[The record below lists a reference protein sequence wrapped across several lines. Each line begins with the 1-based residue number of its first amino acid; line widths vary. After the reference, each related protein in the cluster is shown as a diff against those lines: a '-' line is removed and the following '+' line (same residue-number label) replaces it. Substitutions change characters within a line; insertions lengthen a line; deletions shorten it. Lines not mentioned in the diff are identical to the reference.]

1 MLAKIRPDDGVYSAP
16 SILQVFAPEALKIV
30 IQSIRNGIYP
40 SLAATIAMEF
50 KEPSA
55 SSILGLLEIKND
67 LPIRIGIIISFTQR
81 DALIRCP
88 LLGET
93 ESGHPFG
100 HTKSAI
106 IAQMLAFVE
115 HHPIGFFLWRSE
127 ERRVGKECVSTCR
140 SRWSPY
146 H

>member
-1 MLAKIRPDDGVYSAP
+1 
-16 SILQVFAPEALKIV
+16 
-30 IQSIRNGIYP
+30 
-40 SLAATIAMEF
+40 MEF

-115 HHPIGFFLWRSE
+115 HHPIGFFLWCQAQALFSLFQPLIDDCSSHAYPDRT
-127 ERRVGKECVSTCR
+127 STR
-140 SRWSPY
+140 LNSS

>member
-55 SSILGLLEIKND
+55 SSILGLLEIKID
-67 LPIRIGIIISFTQR
+67 LPIRIGI
-81 DALIRCP
+81 
-88 LLGET
+88 
-93 ESGHPFG
+93 
-100 HTKSAI
+100 
-106 IAQMLAFVE
+106 
-115 HHPIGFFLWRSE
+115 RSE
-127 ERRVGKECVSTCR
+127 KHQSELKSLMRLSYAVVYLTKQHKIQ
-140 SRWSPY
+140 Y
-146 H
+146 YNK

>member
-67 LPIRIGIIISFTQR
+67 LPIRIGIIIS
-81 DALIRCP
+81 
-88 LLGET
+88 
-93 ESGHPFG
+93 
-100 HTKSAI
+100 
-106 IAQMLAFVE
+106 
-115 HHPIGFFLWRSE
+115 RSE
-127 ERRVGKECVSTCR
+127 EHTSELQSLMRNSYAVFCLKKKRNT
-140 SRWSPY
+140 Y
-146 H
+146 

>member
-40 SLAATIAMEF
+40 SLAVTIAMEF

-93 ESGHPFG
+93 ESG
-100 HTKSAI
+100 
-106 IAQMLAFVE
+106 
-115 HHPIGFFLWRSE
+115 RSE
-127 ERRVGKECVSTCR
+127 ERRVGQSVSVRVDLGGRR
-140 SRWSPY
+140 SITKKNKRTGRR
-146 H
+146 

>member
-1 MLAKIRPDDGVYSAP
+1 MIRRPPRSTRTDTLFPYTTLFRSSAP

-88 LLGET
+88 LLGD
-93 ESGHPFG
+93 GIGP
-100 HTKSAI
+100 
-106 IAQMLAFVE
+106 
-115 HHPIGFFLWRSE
+115 PIWPHEIRDN
-127 ERRVGKECVSTCR
+127 
-140 SRWSPY
+140 SPDARLR
-146 H
+146 

>member
-1 MLAKIRPDDGVYSAP
+1 MLVKIRPDDGVYSAP

-40 SLAATIAMEF
+40 SLAATIAMEL

-81 DALIRCP
+81 DALR
-88 LLGET
+88 
-93 ESGHPFG
+93 SD
-100 HTKSAI
+100 
-106 IAQMLAFVE
+106 E
-115 HHPIGFFLWRSE
+115 H
-127 ERRVGKECVSTCR
+127 RVGKECVSKCR
-140 SRWSPY
+140 SR
-146 H
+146 